1 MYFTFNSILF
11 LLFSLFGQTLLGT
24 ESIVCVH
31 MCVCF
36 EYVLVFVCVDMNLE
50 NTSNVKRFVSF
61 VWIKDKVDVDHE
73 HVTYV
78 YDIINVPV

>member
-1 MYFTFNSILF
+1 MCAY
-11 LLFSLFGQTLLGT
+11 
-24 ESIVCVH
+24 VCVFRI
-31 MCVCF
+31 CVGF
-36 EYVLVFVCVDMNLE
+36 FVCVDMNLE